1 MIRRMY
7 FITCFLSDAMVCA
20 RESTASFSWSS
31 GTADNL
37 TMDGRRERDGD
48 LEQSEIEGGMG

>member
-1 MIRRMY
+1 
-7 FITCFLSDAMVCA
+7 MVCA
-20 RESTASFSWSS
+20 RESTASFSWSA

-48 LEQSEIEGGMG
+48 LAQSGMDGGMG